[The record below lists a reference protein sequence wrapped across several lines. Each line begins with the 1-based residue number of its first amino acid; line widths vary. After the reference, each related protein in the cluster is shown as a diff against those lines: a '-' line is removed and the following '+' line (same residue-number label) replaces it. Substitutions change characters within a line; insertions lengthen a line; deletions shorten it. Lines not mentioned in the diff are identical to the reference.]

1 MLSVPNNRI
10 EIYFGINTQLN
21 SDTTPTTI
29 NALSV
34 NQTQISN
41 QLANVVGLPTLV
53 SMAPSVASYVGT
65 NDVI

>member
-34 NQTQISN
+34 NQTQISSKYMFI
-41 QLANVVGLPTLV
+41 QLN
-53 SMAPSVASYVGT
+53 
-65 NDVI
+65 